1 VTYREWGAAVPPS
14 ITEDALWTVEAY
26 RLALFAS
33 DLCWQDVRK
42 LKAEKLYSLFDQL
55 SRAVG
60 GISAQIAEGYSRKT
74 GRDRAHF
81 YEYAL
86 GSARESRDWYYKSRH
101 ILGSAV
107 VEHRLELHTRI
118 IRLLMTMVPQQR
130 SLSVKEPQAAY
141 GTCDPLGLLDTD
153 VPFD

>member
-1 VTYREWGAAVPPS
+1 VTYREWEAAVPPS

-141 GTCDPLGLLDTD
+141 GTCAQQGLLDTD